1 MPNLAP
7 LHPAPSHTISA
18 TVSGG
23 TKPACHQPA
32 ISLHSNGVAFS
43 TFRPN
48 DKHRE
53 SRNHTSRQQRH
64 HSSIATGLFPLSWA
78 RQPRSAISRS
88 GCGTDDRER
97 RDRPHSNA
105 SMAPTI
111 AHALRSIIPTK
122 PTSEDHLGGE
132 SGPLAEA
139 SRLLLA
145 RSAKETVDPSHGV
158 LDPHDISNVGFFVL
172 FALIGVGFVATGIW
186 FFFWAKNGGFHFKE
200 TDWDDYKSTVLRR
213 KGPNGTLL
221 SGATPSTNLGG
232 GSVYKDV
239 ADDDGTT
246 VVTETTYLSGITAG
260 ASDIA
265 ARKKREDKRKDK
277 QKRKQRDA
285 KEKKKQ
291 RHVGDNGVTDEMA
304 EKEARDH
311 LRSYRHERP
320 ARVGGL
326 NKESEGSTWDGSTN
340 PTESTAST
348 ELLSNRQ
355 TTPTTTPTK
364 KPQPI
369 HKVYSTAD
377 RNTAREAERIRSE
390 ARRLREESRS
400 RASGTARRDF
410 SYNRE
415 SAQSESLLES
425 AAGSSDL
432 GTKSYHH
439 PMPEL
444 RERDRDR
451 ERGDR
456 EKEREERRA
465 RRGGYRRGRGDD
477 DL

>member
-1 MPNLAP
+1 
-7 LHPAPSHTISA
+7 
-18 TVSGG
+18 
-23 TKPACHQPA
+23 
-32 ISLHSNGVAFS
+32 
-43 TFRPN
+43 
-48 DKHRE
+48 
-53 SRNHTSRQQRH
+53 
-64 HSSIATGLFPLSWA
+64 
-78 RQPRSAISRS
+78 
-88 GCGTDDRER
+88 
-97 RDRPHSNA
+97 
-105 SMAPTI
+105 MAPTL
-111 AHALRSIIPTK
+111 AHALRSIIPSK
-122 PTSEDHLGGE
+122 PTADETLGGDG
-132 SGPLAEA
+132 GPLAEA
-139 SRLLLA
+139 SRLLA
-145 RSAKETVDPSHGV
+145 RSATQTNDPSRGV

-172 FALIGVGFVATGIW
+172 FALIGLGFVITGIW

-200 TDWDDYKSTVLRR
+200 NDWDDYKSTVLRR

-265 ARKKREDKRKDK
+265 ARKKREEKRKDK
-277 QKRKQRDA
+277 ERRKQREA
-285 KEKKKQ
+285 KDKKDKKNSSSNKNSSK

-364 KPQPI
+364 PI
-369 HKVYSTAD
+369 RKVYSTAD

-400 RASGTARRDF
+400 RTARRDF
-410 SYNRE
+410 SYNNPE
-415 SAQSESLLES
+415 SALSESLLEKGGGGQHS
-425 AAGSSDL
+425 STSGAGSSDL

-444 RERDRDR
+444 RERDRERDR
-451 ERGDR
+451 QR
-456 EKEREERRA
+456 EREERRA

-477 DL
+477 ADL